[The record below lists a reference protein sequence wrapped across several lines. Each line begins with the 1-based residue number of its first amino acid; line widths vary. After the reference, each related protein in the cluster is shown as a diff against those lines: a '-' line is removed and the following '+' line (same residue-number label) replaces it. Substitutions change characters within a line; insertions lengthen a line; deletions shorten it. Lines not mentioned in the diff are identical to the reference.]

1 MKSLQ
6 ELLPQVQ
13 AITSLQ
19 KYSQNTSEIS
29 VYRDTLTNEGM
40 ITQISKMRKV
50 FTQAAPGFYDVLLE
64 RIKENNFTDERL
76 KDAVNYLIDNFKYP
90 VPSIADIISFDKK
103 VKLHTYQQVC
113 DKVTAGDK
121 FENYERM
128 ANGFYIS
135 KAEKI
140 QYNLK

>member
-1 MKSLQ
+1 
-6 ELLPQVQ
+6 
-13 AITSLQ
+13 
-19 KYSQNTSEIS
+19 
-29 VYRDTLTNEGM
+29 M

-50 FTQAAPGFYDVLLE
+50 FTHAAPGFYDVLLE

-121 FENYERM
+121 FENFERM

>member
-1 MKSLQ
+1 LAARDFIFKKSS
-6 ELLPQVQ
+6 
-13 AITSLQ
+13 SLV
-19 KYSQNTSEIS
+19 NA
-29 VYRDTLTNEGM
+29 
-40 ITQISKMRKV
+40 
-50 FTQAAPGFYDVLLE
+50 FPGV
-64 RIKENNFTDERL
+64 TDEFVALLTDRIFKNKFTEQRL
-76 KDAVNYLIDNFKYP
+76 TDAIDYLVDNFKYP

-121 FENYERM
+121 FENFERM